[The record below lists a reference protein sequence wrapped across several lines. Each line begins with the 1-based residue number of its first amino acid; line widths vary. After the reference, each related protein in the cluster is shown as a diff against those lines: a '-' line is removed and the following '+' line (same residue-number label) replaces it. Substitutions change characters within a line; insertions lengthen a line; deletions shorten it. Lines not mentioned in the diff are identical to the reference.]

1 MALAWVLKSPVVF
14 APIVGATKPHHLP
27 EAIAALDLRLAEEE
41 IQSLEEPYTPHWP
54 SWFWLTVHRRIG
66 GRPVGPDLRIMWP
79 TPLPFCAQVHGQVD
93 ESEGRGRDDGR
104 PPIPATSR
112 HGGHNQSGGY
122 QDLRAGEPESPPRGK
137 PRSHSVSVFVGEQR
151 EFRAPGSRRRSV
163 HASSGPGLCPL
174 HTANRCRRPSGRSN
188 CYTVRYWHRML
199 SRIAVGSDHGKLK
212 SDRWSRQYRNKG

>member
-1 MALAWVLKSPVVF
+1 MGS
-14 APIVGATKPHHLP
+14 
-27 EAIAALDLRLAEEE
+27 
-41 IQSLEEPYTPHWP
+41 EEPRRLRT
-54 SWFWLTVHRRIG
+54 HRRSDQATSPAG
-66 GRPVGPDLRIMWP
+66 SDRGTGPPPCRGGDSVTRRAVYATLALLVLANCPPQDRGRPVGPDLRIMWP

-104 PPIPATSR
+104 PPIPATFR